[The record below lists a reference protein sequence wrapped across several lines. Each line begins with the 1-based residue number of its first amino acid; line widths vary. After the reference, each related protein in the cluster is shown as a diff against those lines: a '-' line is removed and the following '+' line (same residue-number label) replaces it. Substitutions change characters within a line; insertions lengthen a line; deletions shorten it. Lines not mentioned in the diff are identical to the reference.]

1 MECSEALDLLYS
13 AFDGQITPTQQSLL
27 DGHRRVCFACA
38 TSLIKAER
46 FQELIRHVPQLSVP
60 RGLEQRIIN
69 RVTQRSGGASSSG
82 DKVRSIA
89 SAASRNW
96 KSMAATGG
104 VLAAALATFFVGR
117 DAINQWI
124 THRPKDETVT
134 AMVSGSLHDLAP
146 NNQQSDVNGASAT
159 LSTGE
164 TLTNSGSKPAVVAFS
179 PNLAV
184 TIGSNSQV
192 HFNKLKVGG
201 DGTLDTVDVHVD
213 RGSFGVSEDL
223 HHGDSPISVATNEAT
238 MEPTGT
244 TFTVTE
250 GKSLTHLVVAKG
262 SVAVYMPGRT
272 FNVLAGQTVQISQSG
287 VLREV
292 ISKNKT
298 KGGVKVVAPK
308 LPLSRVR

>member
-38 TSLIKAER
+38 TSLVKAER

-69 RVTQRSGGASSSG
+69 RVTQKTGASSSSG
-82 DKVRSIA
+82 NKVRSIA
-89 SAASRNW
+89 SAASRYW
-96 KSMAATGG
+96 KGAVATSG
-104 VLAAALATFFVGR
+104 VLAAAFAMTYVAR
-117 DAINQWI
+117 DAISAMI

-134 AMVSGSLHDLAP
+134 AMVQGTLQDVGP
-146 NNQQSDVNGASAT
+146 DNKQSAVNGSQMP

-164 TLTNSGSKPAVVAFS
+164 TLTNPGTKPAVVAFS

-184 TIGSNSQV
+184 TIGGQTQV
-192 HFNKLKVGG
+192 HFNKVKIGG
-201 DGTLDTVDVHVD
+201 DGSLDTVDVHVD
-213 RGSFGVSEDL
+213 RGSLGVHEDL
-223 HHGDSPISVATNEAT
+223 HHGDSPISVATNQAT

-244 TFTVTE
+244 NFTVTE
-250 GKSLTHLVVAKG
+250 STNQTHLAVAKG

-272 FNVLAGQTVQISQSG
+272 FNVLAGQVVQISQDG
-287 VLREV
+287 VLHEV
-292 ISKNKT
+292 IT
-298 KGGVKVVAPK
+298 KAKQKPVVKRAAPK
-308 LPLSRVR
+308 PLQSPTN